1 MGCHREHSLAVPE
14 NCLDR
19 LFGFKG
25 SWPLSLLFLLSSE
38 QSAQPFSLWVTSPSY
53 PSGISPRSSGFI
65 SPNRWFHEDLS
76 RHQAENLLMG
86 KEVGF
91 FIIRAS
97 QSSPGDFSISVRY
110 WQFLT
115 LPGPRPL
122 KP

>member
-1 MGCHREHSLAVPE
+1 MPE
-14 NCLDR
+14 NCLDP

-25 SWPLSLLFLLSSE
+25 SRPLSLLFLLSSK
-38 QSAQPFSLWVTSPSY
+38 QSPQPFSLQVTSPSY

-65 SPNRWFHEDLS
+65 SPNRWFHEGLT
-76 RHQAENLLMG
+76 RHQAEDLLMG
-86 KEVGF
+86 KDVGF

-115 LPGPRPL
+115 LPGPRLL